1 MPLWPIVVS
10 LGEVAQPQALPIACR
25 LNANILRDSNAK
37 ERVHTVAQGERF
49 GRGSFGSDRSEAA
62 PFTLA
67 EHCFQEQRALRK
79 LLTPRQVSWR
89 ASRSRDVFISCP
101 ELPACGLQTLPSIGR
116 QRYRMLIPTHN
127 AYYGTD

>member
-62 PFTLA
+62 PFRSPST
-67 EHCFQEQRALRK
+67 
-79 LLTPRQVSWR
+79 
-89 ASRSRDVFISCP
+89 ASKSSVLS
-101 ELPACGLQTLPSIGR
+101 GSS
-116 QRYRMLIPTHN
+116 
-127 AYYGTD
+127 